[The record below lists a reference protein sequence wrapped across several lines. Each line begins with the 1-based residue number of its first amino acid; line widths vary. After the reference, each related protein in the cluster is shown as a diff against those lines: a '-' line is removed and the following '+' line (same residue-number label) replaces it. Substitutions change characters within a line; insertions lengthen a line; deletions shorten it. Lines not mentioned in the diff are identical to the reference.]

1 MAEISINKSITT
13 KIRSRLKADFARNK
27 YIYLMAVPVLLFYF
41 IFSYGPMY
49 GLIIAFKNY
58 NPHNG
63 FWGSPWV
70 GFKWF
75 NEFFQSFY
83 FTRII
88 KNTFLISIYD
98 ILWSFP
104 APIILALMLNEVK
117 KRSFKKTVQTLTYL
131 PYFISLVVVC
141 GILIDFTGSK
151 GVINSVLSSFGFEPR
166 NLLGDASL
174 FRTIYIGSGI
184 WQSAGWGSIIFLAA
198 LSGIDPALYEA
209 SIIDG
214 ANRWKQLLHVTIP
227 GIMPTI
233 IILLIL
239 RLGAIMGVGYEKII
253 LLYNPM
259 TYSTADVI
267 STYVYRKGILEASY
281 SFSTAI
287 GLFNSVINFV
297 FLIVANKIS
306 SKLTDTSLW

>member
-1 MAEISINKSITT
+1 MDLAEMSVGKFVRIK
-13 KIRSRLKADFARNK
+13 KRLKADFTRNK
-27 YIYLMAVPVLLFYF
+27 YVYLMAIPVLLFYF

-49 GLIIAFKNY
+49 GLIIAFKKY
-58 NPHNG
+58 NPHDG
-63 FWGSPWV
+63 FLGSPWV

-75 NEFFQSFY
+75 ADFFNSFY
-83 FTRII
+83 FSRII

-104 APIILALMLNEVK
+104 APIILALMLNEIRK
-117 KRSFKKTVQTLTYL
+117 KFFKKVVQTVTYL
-131 PYFISLVVVC
+131 PYFMSLVVVC
-141 GILIDFTGSK
+141 GILVDFMGTK
-151 GVINSVLSSFGFEPR
+151 GVINNVLSIFGFEPR
-166 NLLGDASL
+166 NLLGDAGL

-184 WQSAGWGSIIFLAA
+184 WQSIGWGSIIYLAA

-209 SIIDG
+209 STIDG
-214 ANRWKQLLHVTIP
+214 AGRWKQMWHITIP

-239 RLGAIMGVGYEKII
+239 RFGSIMGVGYEKII

-267 STYVYRKGILEASY
+267 STFVYRKGILEASY

-287 GLFNSVINFV
+287 GLFNSVINFI
-297 FLIVANKIS
+297 FLIAANKIS